1 MNPTHFIIHTIQLKP
16 GALAEV
22 KALFEEKVPPLA
34 QRFDAWRGARLTV
47 DREKNVV
54 VTIGAWADAGQ
65 MKAFLEQPEFAQ
77 TMERFSSYF
86 AAPPQT
92 TITEVVTEVGQRA

>member
-1 MNPTHFIIHTIQLKP
+1 MSATHFIIHTIPFKP
-16 GALAEV
+16 GVLDEA

-34 QRFDAWRGARLTV
+34 ARFDAWRGARLTV

-65 MKAFLEQPEFAQ
+65 MKAFLDQPAFAEA
-77 TMERFSSYF
+77 MAGFSAYF
-86 AAPPQT
+86 AGPPQT
-92 TITEVVTEVGQRA
+92 TITEVVTEVGPRA